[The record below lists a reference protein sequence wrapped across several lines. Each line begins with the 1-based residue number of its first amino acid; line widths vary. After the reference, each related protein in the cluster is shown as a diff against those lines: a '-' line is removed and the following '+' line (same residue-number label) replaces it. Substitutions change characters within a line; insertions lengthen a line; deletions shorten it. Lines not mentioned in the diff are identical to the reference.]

1 MRTEKAVDVRK
12 NTQKGVTRRCNC
24 DEKKVSTANKTDSL
38 KTTRLTMFTMHLK
51 GGELS
56 RYNYV
61 SLSIMY
67 IRKFASVYSIISS
80 YIVAKMFIVYVLNR
94 C

>member
-1 MRTEKAVDVRK
+1 
-12 NTQKGVTRRCNC
+12 
-24 DEKKVSTANKTDSL
+24 
-38 KTTRLTMFTMHLK
+38 MFTMHLK
-51 GGELS
+51 GGESS

-67 IRKFASVYSIISS
+67 IRKFSSVYSIISS